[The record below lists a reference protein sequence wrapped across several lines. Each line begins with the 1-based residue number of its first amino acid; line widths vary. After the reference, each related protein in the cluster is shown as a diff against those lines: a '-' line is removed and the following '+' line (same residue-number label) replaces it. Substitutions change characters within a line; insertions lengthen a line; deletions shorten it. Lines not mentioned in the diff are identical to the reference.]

1 MKKIFLATLVF
12 FIFGT
17 SDVLAYQVVEVGSV
31 EPLTMI
37 ETDVTATETYYLGE
51 LDGYPEVFEFEI
63 TAAGQLTLSLR
74 AVPDQ
79 EEAHF
84 SGLLVRVEDDSTF
97 SEVASMPA
105 ALASW
110 EVRRDALTGLKYL
123 AGSTITEEL
132 EPGTYR
138 FEVSGAEEHKGKYI
152 FILGEQIHDSSF
164 GENWQAI
171 KTINAFYENGSLG
184 YLNAPVIRYTLGVL
198 VMLGL
203 FGFTIYY
210 TRRGR
215 R

>member
-1 MKKIFLATLVF
+1 MKKIFLIVLMF
-12 FIFGT
+12 FIFDTG
-17 SDVLAYQVVEVGSV
+17 SASAYQVVEVGSV

-37 ETDVTATETYYLGE
+37 ATDVTATETYYLGE

-74 AVPDQ
+74 AVPG
-79 EEAHF
+79 ETETLF

-105 ALASW
+105 TLASW
-110 EVRRDALTGLKYL
+110 EVRRDTLTGLKYL

-138 FEVSGAEEHKGKYI
+138 FEVGGAEEHKGKYI
-152 FILGEQIHDSSF
+152 FILGEQIHDSTF
-164 GENWQAI
+164 GESWQAI
-171 KTINAFYENGSLG
+171 KTINAFYGNGVLS
-184 YLNAPVIRYTLGVL
+184 YFNASIIRYSLGVL

-203 FGFTIYY
+203 FGFTVYY
-210 TRRGR
+210 TRRKR
-215 R
+215 Y